1 MQGGGV
7 FGDKPTTI
15 ERLKKNYIERV
26 PDNVKGR
33 LVLENDEM
41 GYNVDD
47 LLPICEELNIPLVLD
62 YHHHN
67 LFPTAEKTL
76 EELMPRILATW
87 ERKGIKPKFHLSEPR
102 LGAVSL
108 MERRAHSDRCKL
120 LPRPLPPNVGEYC
133 PINIS

>member
-1 MQGGGV
+1 M
-7 FGDKPTTI
+7 
-15 ERLKKNYIERV
+15 
-26 PDNVKGR
+26 KGR

-120 LPRPLPPNVGEYC
+120 LPTPLPPHVGESEMNALTWPVLRTLELMQTY
-133 PINIS
+133 SDTTRSYD

>member
-1 MQGGGV
+1 
-7 FGDKPTTI
+7 
-15 ERLKKNYIERV
+15 
-26 PDNVKGR
+26 
-33 LVLENDEM
+33 M

-120 LPRPLPPNVGEYC
+120 LPTPLPPHVGESEMNALTWPVLRTLELMQTY
-133 PINIS
+133 SDTTRSYD